1 MSTNDAEERSD
12 LSISFNP
19 IVGAKSVKDYEIEI
33 KKLKDEIFDL
43 KNQLMSVNQSHVCN
57 VPEIIY
63 KNTEIY
69 NEYRTKILDLENK
82 LNNKENDIVM
92 LKDQLEEMANEKKLI
107 DAKYSDKIAVLE
119 DENKRLIFRLTKM
132 QSNEN
137 QLKSII
143 NSLETNLQTNMTQS
157 HTNINNLVEE
167 NSVLNGKMTELYDE
181 LKKVSNENVQFKT
194 EYENIINKFHAE
206 MNHLKTQLTHKQNTI
221 QELECAKE
229 MLLKEQESNLINLNT
244 YINGMHKFKNI
255 LMERLCIIDEKSQ
268 FIDREINNFEIQS
281 RLTPEAKDYLV
292 SCNIVNTNIVNINE
306 LVLRFK
312 AYISQ
317 LMKDQVKLEVQQK
330 QVSNLNIKNTVD
342 NLKDKIKSALEELNV
357 CRGYMEKKAKENK
370 LLKNEKAKLEA
381 ENDKIVRQLEVIRK
395 YLNIN
400 PGEQCII

>member
-1 MSTNDAEERSD
+1 MSTNDAEEVSD

-19 IVGAKSVKDYEIEI
+19 IVGTKSVKDYEVEM

-43 KNQLMSVNQSHVCN
+43 KNQLMSVNRSHICN

-63 KNTEIY
+63 KNTEVY
-69 NEYRTKILDLENK
+69 NEYRGKILELENR
-82 LNNKENDIVM
+82 LSEKENDIVM
-92 LKDQLEEMANEKKLI
+92 LKDQLEEITNEKKLI

-143 NSLETNLQTNMTQS
+143 NSLETNLQNNMTQS

-194 EYENIINKFHAE
+194 EYESIVSKFHTE
-206 MNHLKTQLTHKQNTI
+206 ISHLKNQLIHKQNVI
-221 QELECAKE
+221 QEQEYAKE
-229 MLLKEQESNLINLNT
+229 MILKEHENNLINLNT
-244 YINGMHKFKNI
+244 YINGMHKFKDI
-255 LMERLCIIDEKSQ
+255 LIERLRIIDEKSQ
-268 FIDREINNFEIQS
+268 FINKEIDNFTTQC
-281 RLTPEAKDYLV
+281 RLTPESKEYLA
-292 SCNIVNTNIVNINE
+292 SCNIVNTNMVNINE
-306 LVLRFK
+306 LVLKFK
-312 AYISQ
+312 AYAFQ
-317 LMKDQVKLEVQQK
+317 LTEDKVKLELK
-330 QVSNLNIKNTVD
+330 QNQISNLNIKDIVD
-342 NLKDKIKSALEELNV
+342 NLKDRIKSALEELNV
-357 CRGYMEKKAKENK
+357 CKGYMEKKAKENK

-381 ENDKIVRQLEVIRK
+381 ENDKIVKQLEVIRK

-400 PGEQCII
+400 PGERCII